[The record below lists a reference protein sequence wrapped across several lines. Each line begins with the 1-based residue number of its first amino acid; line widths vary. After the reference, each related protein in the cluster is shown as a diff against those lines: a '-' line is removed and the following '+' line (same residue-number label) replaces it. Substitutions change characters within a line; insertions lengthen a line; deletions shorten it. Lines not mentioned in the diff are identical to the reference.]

1 MKTPEKILSNVT
13 RSRVRMR
20 EAGLRPVQFWVPD
33 TRRPEF
39 SSEIREQCMALK
51 DDPQEAETI
60 AFAGQAAREIS
71 GWK

>member
-1 MKTPEKILSNVT
+1 
-13 RSRVRMR
+13 MR

-60 AFAGQAAREIS
+60 AFAEQAAREIS